1 MTRGAATAEQVVQQ
15 GRDTDD
21 RTGMPRSSG
30 GDSGGT
36 GDDPDRTAVADAALP
51 DRLAGLDEQRR
62 RLVLAAER
70 HLDVDGLVS
79 LVSTFV
85 DTPSPTGD
93 EAPLARLAAGLLA
106 DAGLDATTVVMD
118 DRQAS
123 TLARLRSRATG
134 GDGRGADLM
143 LYAPIDTLTSGD
155 PALDLPWAGERM
167 EPHLLPRARV
177 LHGSTGGPYVQ
188 GLGAGNPKGHAACVV
203 AAATAL
209 ARAGVPL
216 RGDVVVG
223 LGAGGMP
230 TNALPG
236 TVDDR
241 SAPAPAGRSGTG
253 HGVGCTS
260 LLEQGGHP
268 DLAVIAKPGWSAS
281 YEEVGLAWFD
291 VRVHGDHTYV
301 GSRHRIPYRSA
312 ALDAARVV
320 QHLERWF
327 GEYSARHTDGL
338 VAPQGVVAAV
348 EGGWPRMLAVTPAV
362 VRVLVDLR
370 LSPRTSPTEARRE
383 LEESLEPL
391 RADGVRVDVVPLVA
405 VPGTTTAP
413 DHPVV
418 RAVERAWEAVEGRP
432 HEPQTGMSGAT
443 DANVLRL
450 RGVPTVRVGMP
461 KVDDPALE
469 PNPVADFG
477 VGMNTV
483 DVAWCLRLARL
494 LVRVAVDVC
503 TRSREEFLVATR
515 EGSG

>member
-1 MTRGAATAEQVVQQ
+1 MTPGDTLSGTTPPSAADLPRTSAFRAAAGGADGA
-15 GRDTDD
+15 
-21 RTGMPRSSG
+21 
-30 GDSGGT
+30 
-36 GDDPDRTAVADAALP
+36 
-51 DRLAGLDEQRR
+51 DRLAGLDEQRS
-62 RLVLAAER
+62 RLVRAAEE
-70 HLDVDGLVS
+70 HLTEDLLLG

-106 DAGLDATTVVMD
+106 QAGLDARTVAMD
-118 DRQAS
+118 ERQAS
-123 TLARLRSRATG
+123 TLARLTSRATG
-134 GDGRGADLM
+134 GDGGGADLM
-143 LYAPIDTLTSGD
+143 LYAPLDTLTAGD
-155 PALDLPWAGERM
+155 AALDLPWTGEAI

-203 AAATAL
+203 AAAQAV
-209 ARAGVPL
+209 ARAGLPL
-216 RGDVVVG
+216 RGDLVVG

-236 TVDDR
+236 TVEDR
-241 SAPAPAGRSGTG
+241 SAPAPDGRSGTG

-268 DLAVIAKPGWSAS
+268 DVAVIAKPGWSAS

-312 ALDAARVV
+312 AADAARVV
-320 QHLERWF
+320 QHLEQWF
-327 GEYSARHTDGL
+327 AGYTERHTDGC
-338 VAPQGVVAAV
+338 VAPQGVVAAL

-370 LSPRTSPTEARRE
+370 LSPRTTPTQARRE
-383 LEESLEPL
+383 LEESLEAL

-405 VPGTTTAP
+405 VPGTSTDP
-413 DHPVV
+413 EHPVV
-418 RAVERAWEAVEGRP
+418 QAVVRAWEAVEGRE
-432 HEPQTGMSGAT
+432 HAWATGMSGAT

-461 KVDDPALE
+461 KVDDPALA

-483 DVAWCLRLARL
+483 DVAECLRLARL
-494 LVRVAVDVC
+494 LVRVVVDVC
-503 TRSREEFLVATR
+503 TRPRDEVVAGTS
-515 EGSG
+515 EGAA